1 MVGFNL
7 KESFWAPHDHAVIT
21 VGMYTCD
28 SGNGDWGERTVVY
41 IVMSIVW
48 MCRENLCLLSLAL
61 NKILL
66 EVILPECVQI

>member
-1 MVGFNL
+1 
-7 KESFWAPHDHAVIT
+7 
-21 VGMYTCD
+21 MYTCD
-28 SGNGDWGERTVVY
+28 SGNGDWGERTVAY

-66 EVILPECVQI
+66 EVILPECIQI